1 MPYSEPDQPDSPA
14 VARKPPL
21 AVPAHAAKPL
31 SLRRSLVALVCV
43 CVLPVAVAALYL
55 VYLQYQQGWDRLRKD
70 TVFEARHRAAVLD
83 RKLESAMAGLKALAT
98 APELAAGDLAAW
110 QQRASAAV
118 LTQDADNYVLTT
130 PEGRQTVNTLRP
142 FGSPLPADSTPMRHA
157 ELVTHRR
164 VVVSDLFV
172 DPVTQHSL
180 MSIGLPVVQGGAV
193 RYGLHIGMAPRYFQ
207 ALLDAE
213 KLPDGWV
220 AAVLDSRGTIVA
232 RTREP
237 LRFVGQRAV
246 PDVVAQI
253 AHGREGSIETMTVD
267 GVPVVSS
274 FSRSEI
280 SDWSVAVG
288 APRSVLQRHLVWS
301 VAAATAG
308 VLIAALLGFW
318 LAQVIAR
325 RVTGAVQNL
334 NTAARAL
341 VDGASFTLPR
351 LQLKEAESVGQALQ
365 QASEI
370 LQRTRHA
377 ALHDPLTGL
386 SNRARFLDLLHQ
398 QLENTSLRQ
407 QPFAVMMLD
416 LDGLKR
422 INDEAGH
429 VTGDQ
434 ALKATAQRIRATL
447 PADGTAARLGGDEF
461 GLLLPSADRAQ
472 AHATAL
478 RLLTALAEPDDLYP
492 HPIAV
497 GIGVALWPSAGRDAT
512 ALIEAADNALYA
524 AKRDDNGHLAFA
536 PALPH

>member
-1 MPYSEPDQPDSPA
+1 MHNLQRIPMNSYQHPDPSGHFGPYGGSFVSETLTHAIQELRETYARYQNDPAFLAEFHYELKHFVGRPSP
-14 VARKPPL
+14 VY
-21 AVPAHAAKPL
+21 HAART
-31 SLRRSLVALVCV
+31 SREMGGAQI
-43 CVLPVAVAALYL
+43 YL
-55 VYLQYQQGWDRLRKD
+55 KREDLNHTGAHKINNVIGQGLLTKRMGKTRVIAE
-70 TVFEARHRAAVLD
+70 TG
-83 RKLESAMAGLKALAT
+83 AGQHGVAT
-98 APELAAGDLAAW
+98 A
-110 QQRASAAV
+110 
-118 LTQDADNYVLTT
+118 T
-130 PEGRQTVNTLRP
+130 
-142 FGSPLPADSTPMRHA
+142 
-157 ELVTHRR
+157 
-164 VVVSDLFV
+164 
-172 DPVTQHSL
+172 
-180 MSIGLPVVQGGAV
+180 
-193 RYGLHIGMAPRYFQ
+193 
-207 ALLDAE
+207 
-213 KLPDGWV
+213 
-220 AAVLDSRGTIVA
+220 
-232 RTREP
+232 
-237 LRFVGQRAV
+237 
-246 PDVVAQI
+246 
-253 AHGREGSIETMTVD
+253 
-267 GVPVVSS
+267 
-274 FSRSEI
+274 
-280 SDWSVAVG
+280 
-288 APRSVLQRHLVWS
+288 
-301 VAAATAG
+301 
-308 VLIAALLGFW
+308 IAALLGFW